1 MSRGVITMRVPLAI
15 LGTLFALAYPAA
27 VYFGLTHF
35 GTRQLTLVL
44 TALVVTGAV
53 LKLPGGSRQHAAS
66 ALKGPA
72 LLLPLFALSFALNDA
87 RFLFAMPVLISLV
100 LLGSFAA
107 SLRAQMPIVER
118 FARMQ
123 VDDLSAEEVRYCRSV
138 TVVWCGF
145 FCCNATIATLLAWLA
160 PLSWWAAY
168 TGLLAY
174 VLMGLLGATEYVV
187 RKSRFGR
194 FGTGPID
201 RLLQAL
207 LGRGGVA
214 P

>member
-1 MSRGVITMRVPLAI
+1 MRVTLAI
-15 LGTLFALAYPAA
+15 LGTVFALAYPAA

-44 TALVVTGAV
+44 AALVITGAV
-53 LKLPGGSRQHAAS
+53 LKLPGAGRKHALA
-66 ALKGPA
+66 ALQGPA
-72 LLLPLFALSFALNDA
+72 LLLPLFGLSFALNDA
-87 RFLFAMPVLISLV
+87 RFLFAMPVLVSLV

-123 VDDLSAEEVRYCRSV
+123 VSDLSADEIYYCRSV
-138 TVVWCGF
+138 TVVWCVF

-168 TGLLAY
+168 TGIVAY
-174 VLMGLLGATEYVV
+174 VLMGLLGATEYVL

-194 FGTGPID
+194 FGAGPVD
-201 RLLQAL
+201 RLLRTL
-207 LGRGGVA
+207 LGRGGVT